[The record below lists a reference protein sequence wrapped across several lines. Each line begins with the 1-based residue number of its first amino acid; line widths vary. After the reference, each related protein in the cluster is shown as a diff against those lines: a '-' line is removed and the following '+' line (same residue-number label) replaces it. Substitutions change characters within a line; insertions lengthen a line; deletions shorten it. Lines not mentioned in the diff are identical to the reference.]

1 MISHRK
7 PPLDARRPYTP
18 GRYGALLLMTLCLIA
33 WSVGAFFYIR
43 GIHDNLDTV
52 LAQVF
57 DLAWTPAAVR
67 SAAAELGAAAA
78 MPAWTWLALETTM
91 VITNGVT
98 GLFLFWRKPDWFGA
112 YLSLVFVVIGTLL
125 TGRVIASLT
134 SMLPFSLAPT
144 RLLISLAFL
153 AFTSLLYVF
162 PSGHFTPAWTRWLMP
177 LALGIDLYFW
187 YSSPGDNMGTTPR
200 FIIFFLVFFM
210 VGLGAQIYRYWFV
223 STPTERQQVKWP
235 MLTMIF
241 FLVVAFPPLFFAPNI
256 YQFNR
261 PPTGSELLAYLFTFA
276 GMTVAH
282 MLFVVALAIA
292 ILRYRLWDIDLL
304 IRRTLLYTLLSLT
317 LALLYFGS
325 VVVLETLLHGLT
337 GQWQNQLVTVLS
349 TLTIAAL
356 FTPLRRQMQAGID
369 RRFYRRKYNAEQVL
383 TAFGATVRDETN
395 LEQLAAKLMGVVDET
410 LQPAHKAL
418 WLKPAPLAPR
428 HYGELNKEEA

>member
-1 MISHRK
+1 MTSHSQLPFS
-7 PPLDARRPYTP
+7 PPRPSTP
-18 GRYGALLLMTLCLIA
+18 GRYSALLLMILCLVA
-33 WSVGAFFYIR
+33 WSMGAFFYIR
-43 GIHDNLDTV
+43 GIHDNLDAV
-52 LAQVF
+52 LTQIF

-67 SAAAELGAAAA
+67 MAASELGASAA
-78 MPAWTWLALETTM
+78 MPAWTWLALETAM

-134 SMLPFSLAPT
+134 SMLPFSSAPT

-153 AFTSLLYVF
+153 FFTSLLYVF
-162 PSGHFTPAWTRWLMP
+162 PTGHFTPAWTRWLMP

-187 YSSPGDNMGTTPR
+187 HISPGGNLGTTPR
-200 FIIFFLVFFM
+200 FLIFFLVFFM

-223 STPTERQQVKWP
+223 STLTERQQVKWP

-241 FLVVAFPPLFFAPNI
+241 FLAMAFLPLFFVPNI

-261 PPTGSELLAYLFTFA
+261 PPTGAELLAYLFTFA

-292 ILRYRLWDIDLL
+292 ILRYRLWEIDLI
-304 IRRTLLYTLLSLT
+304 IRRTLVYTLLSLT

-325 VVVLETLLHGLT
+325 VVVLETLLRGLS
-337 GQWQNQLVTVLS
+337 GERQNQFVTVLS
-349 TLTIAAL
+349 TLAIAGL
-356 FTPLRRQMQAGID
+356 FTPLRHRIQQGID
-369 RRFYRRKYNAEQVL
+369 RRFYRRKYDAEQVL
-383 TAFGATVRDETN
+383 AAFGETVRNETDLN
-395 LEQLAAKLMGVVDET
+395 KLTEHLVGVIDET
-410 LQPAHKAL
+410 LQPTHIGL
-418 WLKPAPLAPR
+418 WLGKTER
-428 HYGELNKEEA
+428 SR